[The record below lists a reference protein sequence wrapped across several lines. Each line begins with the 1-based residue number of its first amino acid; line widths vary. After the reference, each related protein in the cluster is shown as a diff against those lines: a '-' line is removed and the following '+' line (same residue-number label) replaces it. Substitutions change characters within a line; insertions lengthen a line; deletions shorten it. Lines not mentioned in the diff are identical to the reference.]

1 MAAQANIVIN
11 DGQAA
16 PVAHTFI
23 ARGATDK
30 LAVYRETASGIPI
43 GWPTVTISVKEQSG
57 DGGKTVVDYRVSLPI
72 QEVISGSDGG
82 YTPSP
87 KVAYTCWATGQFTL
101 PNRCTLQNRKDML
114 AYAKNLLALTVMTAA
129 VQDLERP
136 F

>member
-11 DGQAA
+11 DGQVA

-23 ARGATDK
+23 ARGASEK
-30 LAVYRETASGIPI
+30 LAIYRETASGIPI
-43 GWPTVTISVKEQSG
+43 GWPTVTVSLSEQSG
-57 DGGKTVVDYRVSLPI
+57 SGGKTIVDWRIALPI

-82 YTPSP
+82 YTPVP
-87 KVAYTCWATGQFTL
+87 KVAYTVWGNGQFNL
-101 PNRCTLQNRKDML
+101 PNRCTLQNRKDIL
-114 AYAKNLLALTVMTAA
+114 AYVKNFLALSVMTAA